1 MLRQRPKLMYTECP
15 LKYNSFIHTHLPNQ
29 ASQVVLV
36 VKNSRTNA
44 EDFRDTGLIPRWG
57 RFHEGGHGNLL
68 QHSCL
73 ENAMDRGAWWATV
86 HGVAKSWTQLSM
98 HEPI

>member
-15 LKYNSFIHTHLPNQ
+15 LKYNSFLHTHLPNQ

-36 VKNSRTNA
+36 VKNSPTDA
-44 EDFRDTGLIPRWG
+44 GDLTAASSIPRLG
-57 RFHEGGHGNLL
+57 RFHGGGRGNPL

-73 ENAMDRGAWWATV
+73 ENPVDREAWRVTEKPSGSHRV
-86 HGVAKSWTQLSM
+86 GHG
-98 HEPI
+98 